1 MHRINHYPLESAVV
15 SLTLILEIVIYQVD
29 SAIQLLSNWGL
40 KDLKPKKGGAS
51 PYTDIIR
58 STRAGD
64 PFSVFFFF
72 FFLVNGG
79 LRGQLTLF
87 YAYLSK

>member
-1 MHRINHYPLESAVV
+1 MV
-15 SLTLILEIVIYQVD
+15 SLALIRWIVIYLVD
-29 SAIQLLSNWGL
+29 SAIQLLNNWG
-40 KDLKPKKGGAS
+40 LKPKKGPFRAEPPRIGHHKEYPAEATLFLGA
-51 PYTDIIR
+51 T
-58 STRAGD
+58 
-64 PFSVFFFF
+64 

>member
-15 SLTLILEIVIYQVD
+15 SPILIGEIVIYQVD

-51 PYTDIIR
+51 PYRT
-58 STRAGD
+58 SLGV
-64 PFSVFFFF
+64 PP
-72 FFLVNGG
+72 LV
-79 LRGQLTLF
+79 TLF
-87 YAYLSK
+87 SRGNFFPCKRWPKRATNSVLCLPE

>member
-1 MHRINHYPLESAVV
+1 MHRINHYPLESVVV

-51 PYTDIIR
+51 PYRT
-58 STRAGD
+58 SLGVPPLVTLFLGAT
-64 PFSVFFFF
+64 